1 MNMYDSM
8 SECEFVRAGLRLSPE
23 ALKGVER
30 LIYKGERERE
40 RDGLV
45 LVGRHFLFLL
55 LNSLRDLLITDG
67 KCPIKRA
74 QQNTPHSYPYLP

>member
-40 RDGLV
+40 RERERW
-45 LVGRHFLFLL
+45 VGV
-55 LNSLRDLLITDG
+55 G
-67 KCPIKRA
+67 W
-74 QQNTPHSYPYLP
+74 TPLSFSSS

>member
-40 RDGLV
+40 REMGWCWLDATFFFF
-45 LVGRHFLFLL
+45 FL
-55 LNSLRDLLITDG
+55 
-67 KCPIKRA
+67 
-74 QQNTPHSYPYLP
+74 TPFAIC